1 MICGISYGSVILR
14 WQLFQLFQG
23 KSEYTSAS
31 QFITPKA
38 RSISKLNE
46 IIARLLDEGLA
57 QGMRLK
63 SVKHRILRDEKVQ
76 KPSWRS
82 WLARQSHNL
91 KVVSSSLTEG
101 ILFFRK
107 PKTMIKLEKMNF
119 KSRCIFSVYNIDSY
133 TRRHTR
139 TYTNYYQIHSGSFR
153 NSSG

>member
-101 ILFFRK
+101 ILVSIFILLVFLIENIFLSKFIR
-107 PKTMIKLEKMNF
+107 IEIILETE
-119 KSRCIFSVYNIDSY
+119 IFSELF
-133 TRRHTR
+133 
-139 TYTNYYQIHSGSFR
+139 QG
-153 NSSG
+153 